1 MHHALRKQSC
11 LWPTCHAHT
20 HHAHSPGAAKA
31 FSTQS
36 ADYDGGVEYFDV
48 YSPEIRT
55 RYSQVFWTM
64 MDAVPLPPDLVARFD
79 GKVMAITGSEMDQVG
94 GCNILSDSARL
105 FAVGVCHRVRDGS
118 RGWLQHAL

>member
-1 MHHALRKQSC
+1 MQSTTHSESNLVC
-11 LWPTCHAHT
+11 GQRATHT
-20 HHAHSPGAAKA
+20 RTTYAHSPGAAIA

-94 GCNILSDSARL
+94 GCNMPFDPACL
-105 FAVGVCHRVRDGS
+105 FAVGVWRRQHS
-118 RGWLQHAL
+118 RHLS